1 MPALDPRVDAYI
13 AKAPEFAR
21 TVLEH
26 LRAVVHEACPDGVEG
41 IKWSMPFFMH
51 SGRNLLHLGAF
62 KQHVSLGL
70 WYGEALQTPR
80 EPGQPGQGS
89 GNFGR
94 ITQLSDLPPK
104 RELVRLIRSGMAA
117 IDAGAKGP
125 GARQR
130 GPRLP
135 PAVPAELGQALTSNP
150 AAKRFFNSLPP
161 SAQREYTDWIS
172 EAKRAET
179 RVRRL
184 QQTIDQLTQG
194 RRRYEKPGEAD

>member
-1 MPALDPRVDAYI
+1 MQTHHWPAQQRVHAGIGALETALPKELDAFGWQRP
-13 AKAPEFAR
+13 
-21 TVLEH
+21 
-26 LRAVVHEACPDGVEG
+26 
-41 IKWSMPFFMH
+41 
-51 SGRNLLHLGAF
+51 LL
-62 KQHVSLGL
+62 
-70 WYGEALQTPR
+70 
-80 EPGQPGQGS
+80 
-89 GNFGR
+89 
-94 ITQLSDLPPK
+94 ITTNS
-104 RELVRLIRSGMAA
+104 LIRSGMAA

>member
-1 MPALDPRVDAYI
+1 MPTLDPRVDAYI

-21 TVLEH
+21 PVLEH
-26 LRAVVHEACPDGVEG
+26 LRAVLHQACPDAVES

-51 SGRNLLHLGAF
+51 GGRNLLHLGAF

-80 EPGQPGQGS
+80 EPGQPM

-94 ITQLSDLPPK
+94 IMQLSDLPPR

-125 GARQR
+125 GSRKR

-135 PAVPAELGQALTSNP
+135 PAVPTELGKALKANP
-150 AAKRFFNSLPP
+150 AAQSFFNSLPP
-161 SAQREYTDWIS
+161 SAQREYTEWIS
-172 EAKRAET
+172 EAKRDET
-179 RVRRL
+179 RERRL
-184 QQTIDQLTQG
+184 AQTVEQLAQG
-194 RRRYEKPGEAD
+194 KRRYWNLREAC

>member
-1 MPALDPRVDAYI
+1 MPTLDPRVDAYI

-21 TVLEH
+21 PVLEH
-26 LRAVVHEACPDGVEG
+26 LRAVMHEACPDAVEG
-41 IKWSMPFFMH
+41 IKWTMPFFMH
-51 SGRNLLHLGAF
+51 AGRNLLHVGAF

-80 EPGQPGQGS
+80 EPGQPM

-125 GARQR
+125 GARKR

-135 PAVPAELGQALTSNP
+135 PAVPTELGKALKAN
-150 AAKRFFNSLPP
+150 AAAQKFFNSLPP

-172 EAKRAET
+172 EAKREDT
-179 RVRRL
+179 RERRL
-184 QQTIDQLTQG
+184 AQTIEQLALG
-194 RRRYEKPGEAD
+194 RRRYWKQRENC